1 MKKIFTLAL
10 LAIMGMGNAFAE
22 EVIWSEDWSGWTDY
36 VKAVLDGVNANYTFE
51 GTVTN
56 TDGSFKSGTAIY
68 NEKLAGG
75 EAPELLI
82 AKNSGSFTAVIDL
95 GGKSGDMTLSFKCNK
110 AITVEVTGGTLGDN
124 AGSGS
129 DYVYPITGAE
139 GRLVIAFKNTTS
151 ANARFDNAK
160 LFQGESKK
168 PAGITWGKSST
179 TLTIGEEITLALQ
192 NENNLSVTYTSSEET
207 VATIA
212 ADGTITLIAAGETTL
227 TASFEGN
234 DEYEAAEASIK
245 VTVKDASGTNPDEG
259 QTGTETTSITV
270 AQALEI
276 INGLADKA
284 TTTEEYEI
292 KGYVIKITEISTDYG
307 NATFVIADSKDA
319 TDGLTVYR
327 AKGIGGEKITDAEI
341 VKVGDEVVVKGKL
354 QKYVDKNNNM
364 TPEVAQNGQIVSV
377 NATSTGIT
385 TTKTATKQ
393 NGAIYNIAG
402 QMVNK
407 GYKGLVIQNGK
418 KFFQK

>member
-1 MKKIFTLAL
+1 MKKIFTLAVLAL
-10 LAIMGMGNAFAE
+10 LGFGNAMAE
-22 EVIWSEDWSGWTDY
+22 DVIWSEDFSSYEKDAVPAGGDY
-36 VKAVLDGVNANYTFE
+36 NYVSADG
-51 GTVTN
+51 
-56 TDGSFKSGTAIY
+56 GSKTKIY

-75 EAPELLI
+75 EAPELLVS
-82 AKNSGSFTAVIDL
+82 KGGGSFAATIPL
-95 GGKSGDMTLSFKCNK
+95 GGKSGDMFIAFKCNK
-110 AITVEVTGGTLGDN
+110 NITVTVEGGTIGEN
-124 AGSGS
+124 AGTGN
-129 DYVYPITGAE
+129 DYNYPVTVSAGTESITITFANS
-139 GRLVIAFKNTTS
+139 LS
-151 ANARFDNAK
+151 SNARLDNIK
-160 LFQGESKK
+160 LYQGEAKK
-168 PAGITWGKSST
+168 AAGITWGKSST

-245 VTVKDASGTNPDEG
+245 VTVKDASGTNPDDG

-292 KGYVIKITEISTDYG
+292 KGYVIKITEISTDFG

-377 NATSTGIT
+377 NAAATGIAT
-385 TTKTATKQ
+385 AKTVANQ

-407 GYKGLVIQNGK
+407 GYKGLVIKNGK
-418 KFFQK
+418 KYFQK

>member
-1 MKKIFTLAL
+1 MKKIFTLAVMAL
-10 LAIMGMGNAFAE
+10 LGFGNAMAE
-22 EVIWSEDWSGWTDY
+22 DVIWSEDFSSFEKDAVPAGGNYNY
-36 VKAVLDGVNANYTFE
+36 VCADG
-51 GTVTN
+51 
-56 TDGSFKSGTAIY
+56 KSATKIY

-75 EAPELLI
+75 EAPELLVS
-82 AKNSGSFTAVIDL
+82 KNGGSFAATIPL
-95 GGKSGDMTLSFKCNK
+95 GGKSGDMFIAFKCNK
-110 AITVEVTGGTLGDN
+110 NITVTVEGGTIGEN
-124 AGSGS
+124 AGTGN
-129 DYVYPITGAE
+129 DYNYPVTVSAGTESITITFANS
-139 GRLVIAFKNTTS
+139 LS
-151 ANARFDNAK
+151 SNARLDNIK
-160 LFQGESKK
+160 LYQGEAKK
-168 PAGITWGKSST
+168 AAGITWGKSST

-227 TASFEGN
+227 TATFEGN
-234 DEYEAAEASIK
+234 DEYEAAEVSIK
-245 VTVKDASGTNPDEG
+245 VTVKEASGTNPDEG

-292 KGYVIKITEISTDYG
+292 KGYVISITEISTDFG
-307 NATFVIADSKDA
+307 NATFVIADTKDA

-377 NATSTGIT
+377 NAAATGIAT
-385 TTKTATKQ
+385 AKTVANQ

-407 GYKGLVIQNGK
+407 GYKGLVIKNGK
-418 KFFQK
+418 KYFQK